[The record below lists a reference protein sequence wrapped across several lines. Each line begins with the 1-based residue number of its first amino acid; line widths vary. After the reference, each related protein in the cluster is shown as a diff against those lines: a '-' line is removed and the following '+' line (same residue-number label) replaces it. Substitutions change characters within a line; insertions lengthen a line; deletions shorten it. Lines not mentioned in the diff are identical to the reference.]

1 MQYASYG
8 SITFFGR
15 VSMISFNLIF
25 SGSGSPICLKPY
37 LSANWFLYSAVSAEV
52 GTIGTATACRTLF
65 LFENKNC
72 GFLLPFW
79 RSLSPFR

>member
-15 VSMISFNLIF
+15 VSMTSFNLTF

-37 LSANWFLYSAVSAEV
+37 LSANWFLYSALSAKD
-52 GTIGTATACRTLF
+52 GTIGTATACRT
-65 LFENKNC
+65 C
-72 GFLLPFW
+72 P
-79 RSLSPFR
+79 SLWK